1 MPADTRLGVLDDAAL
16 VQRCLSGDRESFTTL
31 VERFKV
37 RVYNTCFFLLRS
49 EADAEDV
56 AQETFVRAY
65 NNLDKYDPKLPFA
78 SWILAIAR
86 NLSIN
91 LKRHPQSRTIP
102 MDIQNVAASGRGPA
116 ASTGNP
122 ETIVEGAM
130 GLSAVQE
137 AIREIQPEFREALAL
152 RYVQKLS
159 YQEISD
165 QLKVPMGTVKSR
177 LFNGRERLIQLLTKK
192 GLVSDR

>member
-1 MPADTRLGVLDDAAL
+1 MPADTRLGVTDDAAL

-49 EADAEDV
+49 AADAEDV

-78 SWILAIAR
+78 AWILAIAR

-91 LKRHPQSRTIP
+91 LKRQPQSRTIP
-102 MDIQNVAASGRGPA
+102 MDIQNVAAGGRGPA

-177 LFNGRERLIQLLTKK
+177 LFNGRERLIQILTKK
-192 GLVSDR
+192 GLVADR